1 LCGESGDQ
9 QDLNR
14 WQAMSE
20 EALALARSAGYPATI
35 ILCLGKLVELAFARH
50 DYMQAA
56 EVLQETLA
64 ISADSGWQYQL
75 AIQLADIAGL
85 AHMTGQQ
92 VRAAHVFGAYAAF
105 RTRAGMPASII
116 ERAQDDQFLAELRA
130 VMAADAYAAAIA
142 AGHALPLQEAI
153 AVAKAIL
160 GEVLSPAAPP
170 ADAAP
175 APPYGLTTRELQ
187 VLRLLAE
194 GLSDREIA
202 ERLFISPHTVM
213 RHVTGVLG
221 KLSVTSRTAAATLA
235 VREGIA

>member
-1 LCGESGDQ
+1 
-9 QDLNR
+9 
-14 WQAMSE
+14 
-20 EALALARSAGYPATI
+20 
-35 ILCLGKLVELAFARH
+35 
-50 DYMQAA
+50 MQAA

-85 AHMTGQQ
+85 AQMTGQQ

-116 ERAQDDQFLAELRA
+116 ERAQDDQLLAELRA
-130 VMAADAYAAAIA
+130 GMAADTYAAAIA

-153 AVAKAIL
+153 AVAKTIL
-160 GEVLSPAAPP
+160 AEVLSPAPQP
-170 ADAAP
+170 DAASP
-175 APPYGLTTRELQ
+175 TSPYGLTVRELQ
-187 VLRLLAE
+187 VLRLLTE

-202 ERLFISPHTVM
+202 ERLFISSHTVS
-213 RHVTGVLG
+213 RHVAGILG
-221 KLSVTSRTAAATLA
+221 KLGVNSRNAAATLA